1 MHKDDMA
8 STQVYDLLTDQ
19 ATGVAIFLNSNVTK
33 SLGTE
38 SLQVKRNAEIAEVVK
53 FSDTL
58 NCNLQQMNFRF
69 TAPN

>member
-8 STQVYDLLTDQ
+8 STQVQDLLTDQ

-38 SLQVKRNAEIAEVVK
+38 SLQVRRNAEIAEVVK

-69 TAPN
+69 SAPN

>member
-8 STQVYDLLTDQ
+8 STQVQDLLTDQ

-38 SLQVKRNAEIAEVVK
+38 SLQVRRNAEIAEVVK